1 MSSTSRQYDVVVW
14 GATGFTGRLVAE
26 YLTERYGTN
35 GDLKWAIAGR
45 NADKLTAIKT
55 SLGERAANLDALTA
69 DSHDRASLD
78 ALVTNTRVVCTTV
91 GPYAKYGSPLVAAC
105 AASGTHYCDLAGE
118 VPWMRA
124 MIDEHASSAAS
135 SGARIVHCC
144 GFDSIPSDMGVHFV
158 QREARARYGEPFGE
172 IAMLVRA
179 IRGAASGGT
188 VASLLGVV
196 EAATADRSVART
208 VVHPYSLNP
217 EGEQK
222 GPDSRDQ
229 TGASYNELAGA
240 WSAPFVMA
248 QINTKIV
255 RRSNALQG
263 YPYGREF
270 RYSESTSTGKGAGG
284 FLKAGLTSVGLGGFM
299 LAATAAPLRSLMNK
313 TFLPQPGDGPDA
325 AAREAGFFNLLFYG
339 KRGDGSVVRSRV
351 TGDRDPGY
359 GSTSKMLAESAVC
372 LAKDE
377 SVTVDGG
384 FWTPASAM
392 GDALLTRLAN
402 NAGLGFEFDV

>member
-1 MSSTSRQYDVVVW
+1 MNASTRHYDVVVW

-26 YLTERYGTN
+26 YLTERYGTD
-35 GDLKWAIAGR
+35 GDVTWALAGR
-45 NADKLTAIKT
+45 NADKLNAIKT
-55 SLGERAANLDALTA
+55 ALGERASGVDILTA

-78 ALVTNTRVVCTTV
+78 ALVENTRVVCTTV
-91 GPYAKYGSPLVAAC
+91 GPYAKYGSTLVAAC

-118 VPWMRA
+118 VPWMRS
-124 MIDEHASSAAS
+124 MIDEHSSAAVA

-158 QREARARYGEPFGE
+158 QREAHARFGEPFGE
-172 IAMLVRA
+172 IAMVVRA
-179 IRGAASGGT
+179 IRGTASGGT

-196 EAATADRSVART
+196 EAARADRSVART
-208 VVHPYSLNP
+208 VVHPYGLNP

-229 TGASYNELAGA
+229 TGAVFNELAGV
-240 WSAPFVMA
+240 WTAPFVMA
-248 QINTKIV
+248 QINTKVV
-255 RRSNALQG
+255 RRTNALSD

-270 RYSESTSTGKGAGG
+270 RYSESTMTGKGPSG
-284 FLKAGLTSVGLGGFM
+284 FLKAGTTSVGLGGFM
-299 LAATAAPLRSLMNK
+299 LAATVGPLRSLMNK

-325 AAREAGFFNLLFYG
+325 AAREAGFFNLLFFG
-339 KRGDGSVVRSRV
+339 KRPDGSVIRSRV

-372 LAKDE
+372 LAKD
-377 SVTVDGG
+377 SAVTVGGG

-392 GDALLTRLAN
+392 GDTLLARLSD
-402 NAGLGFEFDV
+402 NAGLAFEFDV